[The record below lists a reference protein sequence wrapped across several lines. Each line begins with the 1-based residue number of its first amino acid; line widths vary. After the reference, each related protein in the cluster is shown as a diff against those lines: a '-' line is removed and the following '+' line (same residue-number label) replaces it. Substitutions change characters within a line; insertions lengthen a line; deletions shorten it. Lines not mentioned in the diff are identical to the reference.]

1 VRCWIDTDVGDDPDD
16 AIALL
21 CAAAH
26 PDVEIVGVS
35 TVDGDVEMR
44 AELARALVPG
54 VDVVAG
60 PPPSDA
66 LAAADTLLL
75 IGPWTHGA
83 ELVTRGQLP
92 RRVGAMGGTIRPVI
106 HHGELRVVEHNVSRN
121 PDAARVLLAQQ
132 QPLLITPLDV
142 TATIECTREEER
154 ALVRAEPRLELMLAH
169 WRRTRGDVALCLHDP
184 LALLALV
191 GEPGIEIERCALSVG
206 RNGVMRSHGALH
218 DIVVAADRQA
228 IVARVLTLLG

>member
-1 VRCWIDTDVGDDPDD
+1 MRCWIDTDVGDDPDD

-35 TVDGDVEMR
+35 TVDGDVEWR
-44 AELARALVPG
+44 AELARTLVPD

-60 PPPSDA
+60 RPPSDT
-66 LAAADTLLL
+66 LAAADALLL

-106 HHGELRVVEHNVSRN
+106 HHGELRVVEHNVNRN
-121 PDAARVLLAQQ
+121 PDTARVLLAQQ

-154 ALVRAEPRLELMLAH
+154 ALVRAEPRLEPMLAR
-169 WRRTRGDVALCLHDP
+169 WRRARGDVA
-184 LALLALV
+184 ALPA
-191 GEPGIEIERCALSVG
+191 
-206 RNGVMRSHGALH
+206 RSAG
-218 DIVVAADRQA
+218 
-228 IVARVLTLLG
+228 VARVGRRTGHRDRAVCPVGRSQRCDAIARRAARHRRRRGPAHDRDTACSHF

>member
-1 VRCWIDTDVGDDPDD
+1 MIPTTRSRCCARRRIPTWKSWASARSTATSSGAPSSHGRWCRTSTSSPDD
-16 AIALL
+16 LPRTRSRPA
-21 CAAAH
+21 
-26 PDVEIVGVS
+26 
-35 TVDGDVEMR
+35 
-44 AELARALVPG
+44 
-54 VDVVAG
+54 
-60 PPPSDA
+60 DA
-66 LAAADTLLL
+66 LLL

-154 ALVRAEPRLELMLAH
+154 ALVRAELRLEPMLAR
-169 WRRTRGDVALCLHDP
+169 WRRARGDVALCLHDP

-218 DIVVAADRQA
+218 DIVVAADRHA
-228 IVARVLTLLG
+228 IVTRVLTLLG

>member
-1 VRCWIDTDVGDDPDD
+1 MRCWIDTDVGDDPDD

-35 TVDGDVEMR
+35 TVDGDVEWR
-44 AELARALVPG
+44 AELARTLVPD

-60 PPPSDA
+60 RPPSDA
-66 LAAADTLLL
+66 LAAADALLL

-106 HHGELRVVEHNVSRN
+106 HHGELRVVEHNVNRN
-121 PDAARVLLAQQ
+121 PDAAARAARAAAATVDHSARRHRNDRVHSGRGA
-132 QPLLITPLDV
+132 
-142 TATIECTREEER
+142 R
-154 ALVRAEPRLELMLAH
+154 AGA
-169 WRRTRGDVALCLHDP
+169 RRTAPRADA
-184 LALLALV
+184 
-191 GEPGIEIERCALSVG
+191 
-206 RNGVMRSHGALH
+206 GAL
-218 DIVVAADRQA
+218 ATGA
-228 IVARVLTLLG
+228 G